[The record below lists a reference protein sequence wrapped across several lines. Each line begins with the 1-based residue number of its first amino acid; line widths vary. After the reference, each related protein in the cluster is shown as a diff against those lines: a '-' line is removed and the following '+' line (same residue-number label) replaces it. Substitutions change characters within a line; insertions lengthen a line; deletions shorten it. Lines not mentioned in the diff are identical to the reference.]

1 MPERIN
7 EEKNKDTSNEKRI
20 IDTSTLTLISNG
32 SREDRCTNGNVVD
45 SVSEIKGFEAET
57 DTV

>member
-32 SREDRCTNGNVVD
+32 SREDRWTNGNVID
-45 SVSEIKGFEAET
+45 SVSKIKGFEAET
-57 DTV
+57 NTV